1 MVRHNL
7 TPYELRPMKAFVS
20 DRYGS
25 PDVMEL
31 RDVDK
36 PEVTEEGALVRVHA
50 TSVNAF
56 DWHMLRGKPYLARL
70 GEGFRAPKTTI
81 LGLDVAG
88 VVEAVGA
95 KVTHIKPGDP
105 VFGSRTGAF
114 AEYISGRSMVPMP
127 AGLTFEQAAA
137 VPTAGQ
143 TALVG
148 IRDKGE
154 LQAGQR
160 VLINGAG
167 GGVGSFAVQIA
178 KALGADVTAVTN
190 TSNLDIVREI
200 GADDVVDY
208 THEDFTRGGKRYDL
222 IVDAGGNRSLS
233 SMKRALTPEG
243 TIVMVAPGRG
253 QWVGPIVRVIGAVVT
268 TRLGRQSVRPFL
280 APVSRENLLVL
291 KQLIEAGKVMPVIDR
306 TYPFSQIP
314 DAVRYLEAGSVQGKV
329 VITMDET
336 ERR

>member
-1 MVRHNL
+1 
-7 TPYELRPMKAFVS
+7 
-20 DRYGS
+20 
-25 PDVMEL
+25 MEL
-31 RDVDK
+31 REVDK
-36 PEVTEEGALVRVHA
+36 PELTEEGALVRVRA

-70 GEGFRAPKTTI
+70 NEGFRAPKTTI

-88 VVEAVGA
+88 VVEEVGA
-95 KVTHIKPGDP
+95 NVTHIKPGDH

-114 AEYISGRSMVPMP
+114 AEYISGRNMVPMP
-127 AGLTFEQAAA
+127 ENLTFEQAAA

-148 IRDKGE
+148 VRDKGE

-160 VLINGAG
+160 VLVNGAG

-190 TSNLDIVREI
+190 TRNLDMVREI
-200 GADDVVDY
+200 GADQVVDY
-208 THEDFTRGGKRYDL
+208 TRDDFTRGGKRYDL

-233 SMKRALTPEG
+233 RMRRVLTPEG

-253 QWVGPIVRVIGAVVT
+253 NWAGPIVRIVGAIVT

-280 APVSRENLLVL
+280 APVSRENLMVL
-291 KQLIEAGKVMPVIDR
+291 KELIEAGNVRPVIDR
-306 TYPFSQIP
+306 TYPFDQIP
-314 DAVRYLEAGSVQGKV
+314 DAVRYLEGGSVQGKV
-329 VITMDET
+329 VITMDE
-336 ERR
+336 RRD

>member
-1 MVRHNL
+1 
-7 TPYELRPMKAFVS
+7 MKAFVS

-31 RDVDK
+31 REVDR
-36 PEVTEEGALVRVHA
+36 PELTAEGALVRVHA

-95 KVTHIKPGDP
+95 EVTHIKPGDR

-114 AEYISGRSMVPMP
+114 AEFICGRNMVPMP

-148 IRDKGE
+148 VRDKGE
-154 LQAGQR
+154 LKPGQR

-178 KALGADVTAVTN
+178 KALGGNVTAVTN
-190 TSNLDIVREI
+190 TGSVDMVRRS
-200 GADDVVDY
+200 GADEVIDY
-208 THEDFTRGGKRYDL
+208 TRDDFTRGNARYDL
-222 IVDAGGNRSLS
+222 IVDAGASRSLS
-233 SMKRALTPEG
+233 AMKRVLTPEG
-243 TIVMVAPGRG
+243 RIVMVAPGRG
-253 QWVGPIVRVIGAVVT
+253 NWVGPIVRIVGAAVT

-291 KQLIEAGKVMPVIDR
+291 KELIESGKVTPVIDR
-306 TYPFSQIP
+306 TFLFSQLP
-314 DAVRYLEAGSVQGKV
+314 DAVRYLEAGGVQGKV
-329 VITMDET
+329 VITMEQPK
-336 ERR
+336 RS